1 MFNAFFTYF
10 GAESGAQK
18 GQSAEEEQA
27 METSKQ
33 VIDDCDLDSV
43 IDDTKFLRTS
53 SLQVRNSFAFCR
65 IFNSLLYKSHTR
77 EKIDQIKF

>member
-1 MFNAFFTYF
+1 MFYNVMLCCRNDSGVFNAFFTYF
-10 GAESGAQK
+10 AAESGAQK

-53 SLQVRNSFAFCR
+53 SLQVRDE
-65 IFNSLLYKSHTR
+65 L
-77 EKIDQIKF
+77 

>member
-1 MFNAFFTYF
+1 MVRNDSGVFNAFLTYF
-10 GAESGAQK
+10 AATESGNQK

-27 METSKQ
+27 VETSCQ

-53 SLQVRNSFAFCR
+53 SLQVCELW
-65 IFNSLLYKSHTR
+65 ISL
-77 EKIDQIKF
+77 